1 MPNNSNA
8 ENKLPVHVAIIM
20 DGNGR
25 WAQMRGMNRIRG
37 HREGAEAVR
46 RAVRA
51 CRESGIGWLTLY
63 AFSEENWKRSNTEI
77 NALMDLLN
85 RFLRSELKELQDNGI
100 RLRYMGRINKLP
112 AQTRKALLE
121 TASLT
126 RENSEMQLTLALS
139 YGGRQEIS
147 DAFKRIADGVSRG
160 SLSADDIDEKLIS
173 QHLYIPEMPEP
184 DLLIRTS
191 GEQRISNF
199 MLWQMAYTEFHI
211 TPCLWPDFGK
221 DEFVAALDDFRNRKR
236 RFGGS

>member
-1 MPNNSNA
+1 M
-8 ENKLPVHVAIIM
+8 AIIM

-25 WAQMRGMNRIRG
+25 WAQMRGMSRIRG

-46 RAVRA
+46 RTVRA
-51 CRESGIGWLTLY
+51 CREEGIGWLTLY
-63 AFSEENWKRSNTEI
+63 AFSEENWRRPEREI

-85 RFLRSELKELQDNGI
+85 RFLRSEIKELQDSGI
-100 RLRYMGRINKLP
+100 RLRYMGRVDKLP
-112 AQTRKALLE
+112 PATRKTLLE

-126 RENSEMQLTLALS
+126 SENSDMQLTLALS

-147 DAFKRIADGVSRG
+147 DTFRKIADAIGRG
-160 SLSADDIDEKLIS
+160 SVSAGDISENLIS
-173 QHLYIPEMPEP
+173 QYLYIPEMPAP

-221 DEFVAALDDFRNRKR
+221 DEFLAALADFRRRER
-236 RFGGS
+236 RFGGL